1 MWARQVDVRPSFSTV
16 ASLSRVGLS
25 WAPLRAAG
33 CEQLASAV
41 CSKLPSRS
49 HNEKRPQD
57 YGTSP
62 GARSPRAKKSSPG
75 ARARRTGQAAPCNSP
90 APHDPTWRPSH
101 SRPRSEPCPVW
112 RQGGKSQGLPGPHWG
127 RPWVGAGF
135 GRRSDFS
142 LHPRPLPCSGHG
154 GSATSFPH
162 SQKEINR

>member
-16 ASLSRVGLS
+16 ASLSQVGLS

-62 GARSPRAKKSSPG
+62 GARSPRVKKSSPG

-90 APHDPTWRPSH
+90 APHCPTWRPSH

-112 RQGGKSQGLPGPHWG
+112 RQGVSLKGSLGLTGEGLGWG
-127 RPWVGAGF
+127 RALGGEVTSA
-135 GRRSDFS
+135 RVHS
-142 LHPRPLPCSGHG
+142 PLPCSGHG

-162 SQKEINR
+162 SRKEINR